1 MNTEGGSLVVDAI
14 FKLNAEGVDPATTL
28 GDVSSSLSALLA
40 NSGEQFES
48 IASSFGTTFDSAAEL
63 FNSIAED
70 DRITLLLNAKLDV
83 TARLELSFESIA
95 LSAIINESSM
105 SFLAKISDSFDVTIG
120 SFGDIHINP
129 SIQLRLQV
137 ENTATPFDIASNPSA
152 LGFLTFDGD
161 LEATMNVFIDNIP
174 LAISLRAYA
183 PYLTNMNSL
192 GFEVKLDIDLVP
204 IQDSEWILLILHD
217 M

>member
-48 IASSFGTTFDSAAEL
+48 IASSFGTTFDSAADL
-63 FNSIAED
+63 FNSIAGD

-105 SFLAKISDSFDVTIG
+105 SLLAKISDSFDVTIG

-129 SIQLRLQV
+129 SIQLSLQV

-152 LGFLTFDGD
+152 LGQLSYLGYFQGIINV
-161 LEATMNVFIDNIP
+161 AMNSVP
-174 LAISLRAYA
+174 TEISLRAYA
-183 PYLTNMNSL
+183 PYLTNINSL

-204 IQDSEWILLILHD
+204 IQDSEWILPILHD

>member
-28 GDVSSSLSALLA
+28 GDVSSSLSTLLA

-48 IASSFGTTFDSAAEL
+48 IASSFGTTFDSAADL
-63 FNSIAED
+63 FNSITGD

-105 SFLAKISDSFDVTIG
+105 SLLAKISDSFDVTIG

-129 SIQLRLQV
+129 SIQLSLQV

-152 LGFLTFDGD
+152 LGQLSYLGYFQGIINV
-161 LEATMNVFIDNIP
+161 AMNSVP
-174 LAISLRAYA
+174 TEISLRAYA
-183 PYLTNMNSL
+183 PYLTNINSL

-204 IQDSEWILLILHD
+204 IQDSEWILPILHD

>member
-1 MNTEGGSLVVDAI
+1 MVDAI

-63 FNSIAED
+63 FNSIAKD

-105 SFLAKISDSFDVTIG
+105 SLLAKISDSFDVTIG

-129 SIQLRLQV
+129 SIQLSLQV

-152 LGFLTFDGD
+152 LGQLSYLGYFQGIINV
-161 LEATMNVFIDNIP
+161 AMNSVP
-174 LAISLRAYA
+174 TEISLRAYA
-183 PYLTNMNSL
+183 PYLTNINSL

>member
-28 GDVSSSLSALLA
+28 GDVSSSLSTLLA

-48 IASSFGTTFDSAAEL
+48 IASSFGTTFDSAADL
-63 FNSIAED
+63 FNSITGD

-105 SFLAKISDSFDVTIG
+105 SLLAKISDSFDVTIG

-129 SIQLRLQV
+129 SIQLSLQV

-152 LGFLTFDGD
+152 LGQLSYLGYFQGIINV
-161 LEATMNVFIDNIP
+161 AMNSVP
-174 LAISLRAYA
+174 TEISLRAYA
-183 PYLTNMNSL
+183 PYLTNINTL

-204 IQDSEWILLILHD
+204 IQDSEWILPILHD